1 MLNMLRSAI
10 LAAADST
17 RIERMVSTTPLT
29 QAVVRRF
36 VAGVTTDSAVAAART
51 LHADGCN
58 TSIDYLGEDVTDPAG
73 AAAVTTAYCE
83 LLGALGEVDA
93 APFAEVSVK
102 LSALGQS
109 FDPQRAAAS
118 AALICQAAK
127 DVGTVVTLDAED
139 YASIDATLETLEV
152 LRADYPETG
161 AVVQAYLRRAE
172 ADCKDLAV
180 AGSRV
185 RLCKGAYASP
195 ESVAYQK
202 IHDVNRSFVRCLNV
216 LLAGAG
222 RPMIATHDATL
233 IAIAIERAYYYRRN
247 SESFEFQMLLGVHSK
262 QRRDLRNAGHTVR
275 IYLPYG
281 AAWYQY
287 LMRRLAER
295 PANLAFFLR
304 ALARR

>member
-1 MLNMLRSAI
+1 MLRSAI

-17 RIERMVSTTPLT
+17 CIERMVSTTPLA

-36 VAGVTTDSAVAAART
+36 VAGVTTDNAVQVARA

-58 TSIDYLGEDVTDPAG
+58 TSIDYLGEEVIDAAG
-73 AAAVTTAYCE
+73 VAAVTATYCQ
-83 LLGALGEVDA
+83 LLATLGEVDA

-102 LSALGQS
+102 LSALGQG

-118 AALICQAAK
+118 AAMICQTAK

-139 YASIDATLETLEV
+139 YASIDATLETLSV

-185 RLCKGAYASP
+185 RLCKGAYGSP
-195 ESVAYQK
+195 ESVAYQRT
-202 IHDVNRSFVRCLNV
+202 HDVNRSFVRCLNV
-216 LLAGAG
+216 LLAGDG
-222 RPMIATHDATL
+222 RPMIASHDATL
-233 IAIAIERAYYYRRN
+233 IAIATERAYYYRRN
-247 SESFEFQMLLGVHSK
+247 TESFEFQMLLGVNSK
-262 QRRDLRNAGHTVR
+262 QRRDLLNAGNTVR

-281 AAWYQY
+281 TAWYRY